1 MANKL
6 FNDMRGSSAS
16 AGNPMQ
22 AFVNFMNQMQGK
34 NPNDIINQMVQSGQ
48 ITQQQLS
55 EVQNRAQ
62 QMSGMFDPLKKM
74 FRFDK

>member
-6 FNDMRGSSAS
+6 FNDMRGSSAG

-48 ITQQQLS
+48 ITQQQLN
-55 EVQNRAQ
+55 EVQNKAQ

>member
-6 FNDMRGSSAS
+6 FNDMNGSAPG

-22 AFVNFMNQMQGK
+22 AFMNFMNQMQGK

-48 ITQQQLS
+48 ISQQQLNA
-55 EVQNRAQ
+55 VQQKAH
-62 QMSGMFDPLKKM
+62 QMSGMFEPFKKM
-74 FRFDK
+74 FHF